1 MSVRAADEAL
11 VFLGGDVMTGRGI
24 DQALAHPSSP
34 ELYESFVR
42 DARDYLRLAEG
53 ANGAVPAPVTP
64 AYVWGDAL
72 AELDRAAPVA
82 RIVNLE
88 TAVTTS
94 NRPWPGKGIHYRM
107 HPANVDCL
115 TAARLD
121 CCVLANNHVMD
132 WGRDGLADTLATLE
146 RAGMRTAGAGPD
158 ADAARAPAVVPL
170 PGGGRVLVFAAATE
184 SSGVPEDWS
193 AAPHRPGIAL
203 LPEPGAAAAAELAS
217 RVAAHR
223 RDGDLVIVSI
233 HWGGNWG
240 CRIPHAHR
248 EFAHR
253 LIDLRGADLVHGH
266 SSHHPLP
273 AEVHRGRLIL
283 YGCGDLIND
292 HEGIGD
298 TTECARHRMSLVRDA
313 RAPQARCAACRIVPL
328 QLRRRLGPADPRAEH
343 SARRVADAGGSCL
356 RHAPSRRAGRR
367 LVARPWRPWGPG
379 PAEPARGKH

>member
-53 ANGAVPAPVTP
+53 ASGAVPAPVTP

-88 TAVTTS
+88 TSVTTS

-132 WGRDGLADTLATLE
+132 WGREGLADTLATLQ

-158 ADAARAPAVVPL
+158 AGAAGAPAVLPL
-170 PGGGRVLVFAAATE
+170 PGGGRVLVFAVATE
-184 SSGVPEDWS
+184 SSGVPADWS
-193 AAPHRPGIAL
+193 AAPHRSGIAL
-203 LPEPGAAAAAELAS
+203 LPEPGAAAAEALAS

-240 CRIPHAHR
+240 YRIPHSHR

-253 LIDLRGADLVHGH
+253 LIDLRAADLVHGH

-292 HEGIGD
+292 YEGIGEHD
-298 TTECARHRMSLVRDA
+298 GLRSDIGCLWFATLARGTGALRRL
-313 RAPQARCAACRIVPL
+313 RIVPL
-328 QLRRRLGPADPRAEH
+328 QLRRLRLGPADPQ
-343 SARRVADAGGSCL
+343 ARRWLEELLAREDRGFGMRLRGEPDGGWVL
-356 RHAPSRRAGRR
+356 APSR
-367 LVARPWRPWGPG
+367 P
-379 PAEPARGKH
+379 

>member
-1 MSVRAADEAL
+1 MSARPADEAL

-72 AELDRAAPVA
+72 GELDRAGPGA

-146 RAGMRTAGAGPD
+146 RVGMRTAGAGPD
-158 ADAARAPAVVPL
+158 ADAARAPAVLPL
-170 PGGGRVLVFAAATE
+170 PGGGRVLVFAVATE
-184 SSGVPEDWS
+184 SSGVPADWS

-223 RDGDLVIVSI
+223 RDGDLVVVSI

-240 CRIPHAHR
+240 CRIPHSHR

-273 AEVHRGRLIL
+273 AEVHRDRLIL

-292 HEGIGD
+292 YEGIGEHD
-298 TTECARHRMSLVRDA
+298 GLRSDIGCLWFATLARSTGALRRL
-313 RAPQARCAACRIVPL
+313 RIVPM
-328 QLRRRLGPADPRAEH
+328 QLRRLRLGPADPQ
-343 SARRVADAGGSCL
+343 ARRWLEDLLRLEGRAFGMRLRSEPDGGWVL
-356 RHAPSRRAGRR
+356 DR
-367 LVARPWRPWGPG
+367 
-379 PAEPARGKH
+379 

>member
-1 MSVRAADEAL
+1 MSTSPADEAL

-88 TAVTTS
+88 TAVTTH
-94 NRPWPGKGIHYRM
+94 NRPWPRKGIHYRM

-132 WGRDGLADTLATLE
+132 WGREGLADTLATLHG
-146 RAGMRTAGAGPD
+146 AGMRTAGAGPD
-158 ADAARAPAVVPL
+158 ADAAGAPAVSPL
-170 PGGGRVLVFAAATE
+170 PGGGRVLVFAVATE
-184 SSGVPEDWS
+184 SSGVPADWS
-193 AAPHRPGIAL
+193 AAQHRPGIAL
-203 LPEPGAAAAAELAS
+203 LPEPGAAAAEALAT

-223 RDGDLVIVSI
+223 RNGDLVIVSI

-240 CRIPHAHR
+240 FRIPHAHR

-283 YGCGDLIND
+283 HGCGDLIND
-292 HEGIGD
+292 YEGIGEHD
-298 TTECARHRMSLVRDA
+298 GLRSDIGCLWFATLERGTGALRRL
-313 RAPQARCAACRIVPL
+313 RIVPL
-328 QLRRRLGPADPRAEH
+328 QLRRLRLGPVDPRA
-343 SARRVADAGGSCL
+343 RRWLEELLTLEGRGFGMRLRSEPDGGWVLTPL
-356 RHAPSRRAGRR
+356 RP
-367 LVARPWRPWGPG
+367 
-379 PAEPARGKH
+379 